1 MTDRDTLDKAKALF
15 TGETQGDIL
24 AREVIAIAERA
35 SKKAALWEEL
45 ADQRALEIARK
56 KSRATT
62 MNILRFLAL
71 CLVTG
76 FACTT
81 WATCE
86 PPPTEQIPYKRLE
99 IKRPAEYR
107 PLVSMTGS
115 KP

>member
-1 MTDRDTLDKAKALF
+1 MQA
-15 TGETQGDIL
+15 
-24 AREVIAIAERA
+24 
-35 SKKAALWEEL
+35 
-45 ADQRALEIARK
+45 
-56 KSRATT
+56 
-62 MNILRFLAL
+62 MRFLAL
-71 CLVTG
+71 CLVTS

-86 PPPTEQIPYKRLE
+86 PPPTEQSPYKRLE